1 LTLALSKEI
10 RNLCLDYGCS
20 LVGIAPAGP
29 FLAERE
35 RLLEQERKG
44 GPIPFA
50 GRDII
55 SRTEPS
61 LLLPGVKSIISLG
74 FTYRTPE
81 APHEAGDVPRGTF
94 SRFARIKDYHK
105 VLNDKMA
112 AICQDIRALKP
123 GVAFRYC
130 ADTGPLL
137 DRAVAFRAGLGF
149 WGKNNCLINEKL
161 GSYFFLGEILLD
173 IPLEPDSNAPG
184 NGCKGCQRCLNACPT
199 RALEKANFLNYR
211 VCLSHISQSG
221 DFISPS
227 LRPLLATMLYGCD
240 LCQEACPYNEKS
252 HPASIDKDFLPE
264 RETHPELLPLLDL
277 SKKGFA
283 AKFRDSP
290 LFWRGR
296 NILQR
301 NAVIALGNLKA
312 EEAEPRLGQLL
323 LEDPR
328 PLIRGYSAWALGRT
342 GGKRGL
348 SMLAKGLKDEKDPS
362 VLQEIAGALYER
374 QTH

>member
-1 LTLALSKEI
+1 MALEKKI
-10 RNLCLDYGCS
+10 LDICLKSGCS
-20 LVGIAPAGP
+20 LMGIAPADP
-29 FLAERE
+29 FLVERE

-44 GPIPFA
+44 MHIPFA
-50 GRDII
+50 GKDII

-74 FTYRTPE
+74 FNYRLP
-81 APHEAGDVPRGTF
+81 APLHEAENVPRGTF
-94 SRFARIKDYHK
+94 SRFARVKDYHK
-105 VLNDKMA
+105 VLHTKMA
-112 AICQDIRALKP
+112 AICQEISTLKP
-123 GVAFRYC
+123 GVAFRSHV
-130 ADTGPLL
+130 DTGPLL

-149 WGKNNCLINEKL
+149 WGKNNCLINERV

-173 IPLEPDSNAPG
+173 IPLEPSGNAHR
-184 NGCKGCQRCLNACPT
+184 NGCKDCYRCLSACPT

-211 VCLSHISQSG
+211 ICLSHVSQSG
-221 DFISPS
+221 DYISPS
-227 LRPLLATMLYGCD
+227 LRPLLATVLYGCD
-240 LCQEACPYNEKS
+240 LCQEACPYNENS
-252 HPASIDKDFLPE
+252 PVGAIDPDFLPE
-264 RETHPELLPLLDL
+264 REPHPELLPLLDL
-277 SKKGFA
+277 SKKSFA
-283 AKFRDSP
+283 AKFKDSP

-301 NAVIALGNLKA
+301 NAIIALGNLKA

-323 LEDPR
+323 SEDPR
-328 PLIRGYSAWALGRT
+328 PHIRVYSAWALGRT

-348 SMLAKGLKDEKDPS
+348 HMLAKGLKEEKDPT

>member
-1 LTLALSKEI
+1 MTLEKKI
-10 RNLCLDYGCS
+10 LDICHKWGCS
-20 LVGIAPAGP
+20 LMEIATAEP

-44 GPIPFA
+44 MRIPFT
-50 GRDII
+50 GKDII

-74 FTYRTPE
+74 FNYRLP
-81 APHEAGDVPRGTF
+81 APSFEVEDAPRGNL

-105 VLNDKMA
+105 VLHTKMA
-112 AICQDIRALKP
+112 AICQEISTLKP
-123 GVAFRYC
+123 GVAFSSH

-137 DRAVAFRAGLGF
+137 ERAIGFRAGLGF
-149 WGKNNCLINEKL
+149 LGKNNCLINERM
-161 GSYFFLGEILLD
+161 GSYFFLGEILLN
-173 IPLEPDSNAPG
+173 IPLEPSGNPQR
-184 NGCKGCQRCLNACPT
+184 NGCKDCHRCLSACPT
-199 RALEKANFLNYR
+199 KALEKANSLNYR
-211 VCLSHISQSG
+211 VCLSHVSQSG
-221 DFISPS
+221 DYILPS
-227 LRPLLATMLYGCD
+227 LRPLLGAMLYGCD
-240 LCQEACPYNEKS
+240 LCQEACPYNEKT
-252 HPASIDKDFLPE
+252 PAATIDPDFLPE
-264 RETHPELLPLLDL
+264 KESHPKLLPLLNL
-277 SKKGFA
+277 SKKSFA

-301 NAVIALGNLKA
+301 NVIIALGNVKA

-323 LEDPR
+323 SEDPR
-328 PLIRGYSAWALGRT
+328 AHIRGYSAWALGRT

-348 SMLAKGLKDEKDPS
+348 HMLAKGLKEEKDPA

-374 QTH
+374 QIH